1 MDLKDMV
8 GAIAQVNSAWSIAA
22 FAIAAIL
29 GVLNRTLASPD
40 AQRRRGQKAPAILS
54 NSFVWPIVGAICFLG
69 ALPILA
75 NTYLESLKIRGGEFY
90 RVRVIVLDPQGNPA
104 SGATLRTTVSNET
117 TATSQD
123 TAVITIPKALVPAD
137 GKVTVFADLDSAFL
151 HGRTDA
157 QLGVDLN
164 PSITVNLKAAR
175 DATIAGL
182 VQDEAGRAVAGATV
196 SVVGGE
202 SGETSATGS
211 FLLKTNAAVGQV
223 VRLHAEKRGFAG
235 VDQDHPAGREPVTLV
250 MRIDRAGRSRPTR

>member
-1 MDLKDMV
+1 MDLKDMA
-8 GAIAQVNSAWSIAA
+8 GAIAQINSAWSIAA

-29 GVLNRTLASPD
+29 AALNRALASPD
-40 AQRRRGQKAPAILS
+40 AQRRRGQRAPAILT

-90 RVRVIVLDPQGNPA
+90 RVRVIVLDPQGKPS

-157 QLGVDLN
+157 QLGADLN
-164 PSITVNLKAAR
+164 PSITVNLTAAR
-175 DATIAGL
+175 DATVTGL
-182 VQDEAGRAVAGATV
+182 VQDDAGRAVSGATV

-211 FLLKTNAAVGQV
+211 FLLKTNAAVGQI
-223 VRLHAEKRGFAG
+223 VRLHAEKRGYAA
-235 VDQDHPAGREPVTLV
+235 VDQDHPAGREPVTIV
-250 MRIDRAGRSRPTR
+250 IRADRSGRRRPAR